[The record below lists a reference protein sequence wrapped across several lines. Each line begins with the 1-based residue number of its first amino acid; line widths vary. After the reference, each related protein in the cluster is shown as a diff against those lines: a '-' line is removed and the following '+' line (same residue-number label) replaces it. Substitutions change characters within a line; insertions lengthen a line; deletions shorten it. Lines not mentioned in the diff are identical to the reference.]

1 MPDTV
6 TARYRAR
13 DGDEHLVAVE
23 HAAAQR
29 WRVIDIAR
37 AQTVLVEELA
47 DPEDRRAQA
56 EALARDYATEQD
68 AFHHGLRLSDP
79 FGRHTPWTA

>member
-23 HAAAQR
+23 AAAQR
-29 WRVIDIAR
+29 WRVIDIAG

-56 EALARDYATEQD
+56 EALARDYATEQE
-68 AFHHGLRLSDP
+68 AFHQGLRLSDP
-79 FGRHTPWTA
+79 FPRHTPWTA